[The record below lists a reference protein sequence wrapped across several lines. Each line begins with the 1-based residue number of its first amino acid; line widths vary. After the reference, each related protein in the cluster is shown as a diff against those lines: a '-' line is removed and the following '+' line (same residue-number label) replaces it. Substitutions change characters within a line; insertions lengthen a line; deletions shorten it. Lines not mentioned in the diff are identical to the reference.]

1 MPRKAAKL
9 IPISAL
15 ESKHRVSFLEPMG
28 NGACAPSEGALAV
41 GPARTGLDSARQYVR
56 ERRFTPV
63 SGTIKKLVAERG
75 FGFITAEDG
84 NDYFFH
90 RSGTADFDRLDTG
103 VKVSFVTEPSAKG
116 PRATNVQLV

>member
-1 MPRKAAKL
+1 MRC
-9 IPISAL
+9 IPL
-15 ESKHRVSFLEPMG
+15 D
-28 NGACAPSEGALAV
+28 ALAV
-41 GPARTGLDSARQYVR
+41 GPARTGLDSARNW
-56 ERRFTPV
+56 FGKGGPHKV

-103 VKVSFVTEPSAKG
+103 AKVEFVTEPSAKG
-116 PRATNVQLV
+116 PRATNVRLAA